1 MTYRCVICRK
11 LRGKFR
17 VQKMVDLPKVRC
29 LEVPPLTHCGVDM
42 FGPYTIRERRSD
54 LKRYCALFTC
64 FASRAVHSEVTN
76 ALDTN
81 SFIEALRRFV
91 GRIGPVRSIR
101 SDNGTSLVGE
111 ANELRKAL
119 DEMNHEQIKHYL
131 QKNGS
136 DWITWGNNPP
146 AASHMRGIWERQI

>member
-1 MTYRCVICRK
+1 
-11 LRGKFR
+11 
-17 VQKMVDLPKVRC
+17 
-29 LEVPPLTHCGVDM
+29 M
-42 FGPYTIRERRSD
+42 FGPNTIRERRSD

-64 FASRAVHSEVTN
+64 FASRAVHSEIIN

-81 SFIEALRRFV
+81 SFIEALRRFT
-91 GRIGPVRSIR
+91 GRRGPVRSIR

-119 DEMNHEQIKHYL
+119 DEMNHEHL
-131 QKNGS
+131 QKNGI

-146 AASHMRGIWERQI
+146 AASHERNL

>member
-1 MTYRCVICRK
+1 
-11 LRGKFR
+11 
-17 VQKMVDLPKVRC
+17 
-29 LEVPPLTHCGVDM
+29 M
-42 FGPYTIRERRSD
+42 FGPNTIRERRSD

-81 SFIEALRRFV
+81 SFIEALRRFI
-91 GRIGPVRSIR
+91 GRIGPARSIR

>member
-1 MTYRCVICRK
+1 
-11 LRGKFR
+11 
-17 VQKMVDLPKVRC
+17 
-29 LEVPPLTHCGVDM
+29 M

-81 SFIEALRRFV
+81 SFIDALRRFI
-91 GRIGPVRSIR
+91 GRRDPVRSIR

-119 DEMNHEQIKHYL
+119 DEMNHEHL

-146 AASHMRGIWERQI
+146 AASHMRGICDRQI